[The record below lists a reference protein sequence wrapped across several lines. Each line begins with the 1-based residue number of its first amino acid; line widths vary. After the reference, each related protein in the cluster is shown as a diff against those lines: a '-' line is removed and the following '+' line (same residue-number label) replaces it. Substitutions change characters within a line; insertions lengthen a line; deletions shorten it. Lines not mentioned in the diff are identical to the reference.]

1 MLRVS
6 EVGRLQPGKTKAKGR
21 ARGTEEPQGSEDP
34 LCPEHQTHSQ
44 LKGVKK

>member
-21 ARGTEEPQGSEDP
+21 GAKGKARTEEP
-34 LCPEHQTHSQ
+34 
-44 LKGVKK
+44 